1 MLIITAHAWDSDDSN
16 PTITIKLFKLL
27 FNAHL
32 QNTSHNNR
40 SKKLRLN
47 FKRGL
52 FLRYN

>member
-16 PTITIKLFKLL
+16 PTITIKLLSCYLMHIFKILCIT
-27 FNAHL
+27 L
-32 QNTSHNNR
+32 QQ
-40 SKKLRLN
+40 KLRLN